1 MPLPYTII
9 IPSFD
14 DNVMRLNPYF
24 DGEGVGVNNNTSDD
38 STNKTR
44 SVSTDV
50 DAIIRTKDVSVDIIE
65 QDYLGVIK
73 VVERITDA
81 TIE

>member
-1 MPLPYTII
+1 
-9 IPSFD
+9 
-14 DNVMRLNPYF
+14 MRLNPYF